1 MKKVGKHSTLLD
13 RISFASY
20 RLKFELGLILSLS
33 ALIIIFSIN
42 FVPSD
47 TEQVVLNT
55 SPEEIFIQEMVQTR
69 QELKAPA
76 PPRPAVPIEVPNDE
90 VLEEEI
96 LEIDAE
102 IDFTDVPE
110 IPLPPKPVNDETE
123 FEEEQIF
130 IVVETPPI
138 LIGGIKSIQDK
149 IIYPEIA
156 VKAGI
161 EGKVIVQFV
170 IDRDGN
176 VLNPFIVRGI
186 GGGCDEESIRVVK
199 QLKFKPGLQ
208 RGRPVSVKYTI
219 PVTFKLKEAT
229 S

>member
-13 RISFASY
+13 RISFTSY
-20 RLKFELGLILSLS
+20 QLKFEFGLILSLG
-33 ALIIIFSIN
+33 ALITIFSVHII
-42 FVPSD
+42 PSE
-47 TEQVVLNT
+47 TEKEIILTTQ
-55 SPEEIFIQEMVQTR
+55 EEVIIQDIVQTR

-76 PPRPAVPIEVPNDE
+76 PPRPTVPIEVPNDE

-102 IDFTDVPE
+102 IDFTNIPE
-110 IPLPPKPVNDETE
+110 IPLPPRPIDQKDI
-123 FEEEQIF
+123 EEEEIF
-130 IVVETPPI
+130 VVVETPPV
-138 LIGGIKSIQDK
+138 LLGGIKAVQEK
-149 IIYPEIA
+149 VKYPEMA

-170 IDRDGN
+170 IDKDGN
-176 VLNPFIVRGI
+176 VLDPFIVRGI
-186 GGGCDEESIRVVK
+186 GGGCDQEAVRVVK
-199 QLKFKPGLQ
+199 ELKFRPGLQ
-208 RGRPVSVKYTI
+208 RGRPVSVKYTL